1 MKKNL
6 TLKQYVLFSWLIAGG
21 IAFAASVILF
31 IGAGYYSYSKAI
43 DSAKVDLT
51 EKANKAARRL
61 SAELLIAPRGA
72 PESVRLQLQKEL
84 EVSLEIIALD
94 QASSQNKDRI
104 QVRVPVPQL
113 ESQYQLEA
121 STHSIGLLDHFNFFL
136 LVSCS
141 SLIGIITV
149 AGLWLQIKYLNRHF
163 VHPIESL
170 VYTSTGDKNICDHW
184 PLEIQEISEK
194 LNNSFKER
202 DQVIY
207 SQVARGV
214 IHDIRTLL
222 QSLQVATDLAEEKQ
236 SEDRLRNLLN
246 VSKSKLPSLLGI
258 ITTALDGSREITV
271 KAEPNDLV
279 KTLQKSIDT
288 NKAMTLSKEI
298 KIHFQNDP
306 TSSIVA
312 HDPIQLERVFTN
324 ILKNAVEAVEVGK
337 SNEKSVLVNLY
348 HDDNGFAKVSIEDS
362 GHGLPEKP
370 ENVFRLLK
378 STKSHGS
385 GLGLLVSKKI
395 VEAHGGH
402 LMASHSKNLTGAKFE
417 IQIPINQKPEA
428 QL

>member
-1 MKKNL
+1 MQKKL

-21 IAFAASVILF
+21 IAFVASLILF
-31 IGAGYYSYSKAI
+31 AGVGYYSYSKAV
-43 DSAKVDLT
+43 DSAKADLT

-72 PESVRLQLQKEL
+72 PEAVRLQLQKEL
-84 EVSLEIIALD
+84 DVALEILAFGQSSLERKNQLFV
-94 QASSQNKDRI
+94 N
-104 QVRVPVPQL
+104 VPVPQL
-113 ESQYQLEA
+113 ESQYSLEA
-121 STHSIGLLDHFNFFL
+121 SMAPVGPLGHFNFLVLIACFL
-136 LVSCS
+136 
-141 SLIGIITV
+141 LIGIITI
-149 AGLWLQIKYLNRHF
+149 AGLWLQIKYLNRHI

-170 VYTSTGDKNICDHW
+170 VHISTGDKSVCEHW

-214 IHDIRTLL
+214 IHDIRTIL
-222 QSLQVATDLAEEKQ
+222 QSLQVATDLAVEKQ
-236 SEDRLRNLLN
+236 SEQRLKNLLD

-279 KTLQKSIDT
+279 RTLQNSIDT
-288 NKAMTLSKEI
+288 NKALSLSKMIEI
-298 KIHFQNDP
+298 QFQNNP
-306 TSSIVA
+306 QSAIVA

-324 ILKNAVEAVEVGK
+324 ILRNAVEAVESGK
-337 SNEKSVLVNLY
+337 SEQKTVQIRLDQSLDGL
-348 HDDNGFAKVSIEDS
+348 AKVSIEDS

-370 ENVFRLLK
+370 ESVFRLLK
-378 STKSHGS
+378 STKPHGS

-395 VEAHGGH
+395 VEAHGGS
-402 LMASHSKNLTGAKFE
+402 LTASHSQALKGAKFE
-417 IQIPINQKPEA
+417 IQIPINRNSEV